1 MSSQVKTMSTL
12 TCPCVLIKCLHNL
25 KKMLNRSVN
34 RMFDM
39 TAVPGLCVLLLSSFP
54 HLSNIMTART
64 SFSTVDMTSAHNS
77 SPKAANNDYC
87 YHLQQGGYYMFLPV
101 AVNCWFNPEKRI
113 QELFP
118 FFNAGR
124 EDVLKHFP

>member
-54 HLSNIMTART
+54 TFVKHHDRT
-64 SFSTVDMTSAHNS
+64 DQFQHRRHDICSQFIT
-77 SPKAANNDYC
+77 
-87 YHLQQGGYYMFLPV
+87 QG
-101 AVNCWFNPEKRI
+101 CK
-113 QELFP
+113 
-118 FFNAGR
+118 
-124 EDVLKHFP
+124 